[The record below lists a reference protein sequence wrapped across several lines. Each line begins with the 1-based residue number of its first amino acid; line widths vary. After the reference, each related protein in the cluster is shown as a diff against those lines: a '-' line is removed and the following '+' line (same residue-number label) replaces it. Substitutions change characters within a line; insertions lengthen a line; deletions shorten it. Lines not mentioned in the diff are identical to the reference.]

1 MRLSLSTRVGAKA
14 CWCKAHVQS
23 FVLVLP
29 IAIAKCVVLIVIVH
43 QLPDIC
49 HFFLVAILAQDFV
62 GSMCLHK
69 FEHFVSVPSCV
80 FTSSVTNQ
88 LPWQQRLC
96 NPGCLA
102 HVQHPRGKEMR

>member
-49 HFFLVAILAQDFV
+49 HFFLVAFMVLWK
-62 GSMCLHK
+62 GRCMCIEGRH
-69 FEHFVSVPSCV
+69 
-80 FTSSVTNQ
+80 
-88 LPWQQRLC
+88 
-96 NPGCLA
+96 A
-102 HVQHPRGKEMR
+102 IAI